1 MWISFTSYENHH
13 GSRRRRSFRIPVAP
27 GLVLNGVVGDLM
39 ERYAPGW
46 QDAGLTGEDLRRMGQ
61 ELKRQKKLRG
71 PMELVHIEAAD
82 GSSVSIRL

>member
-1 MWISFTSYENHH
+1 MWIKVEFYEERKDKKHK
-13 GSRRRRSFRIPVAP
+13 RRLSVPIAP
-27 GLVLNGVVGDLM
+27 GLVFNGFVGDLM

-71 PMELVHIEAAD
+71 PMELVHIEASD
-82 GSSVSIRL
+82 GSGVSIRL